1 MRLAPGHKLGPY
13 EVLSVVGAGGMAEV
27 YRARDPRL
35 GREIALKVVNESLGA
50 SPDLVRR
57 FEQEARIAGSLNH
70 PNIVAVY
77 DAGVHEGAPFFVTEL
92 LEGESLRQRMSRGRV
107 PLGTAL
113 DWTIQLAHG
122 LAAAHRRGIVHRDV
136 KPENVFIVSGGQLK
150 LLDFGIAKLAEEA
163 RASPHGLMDVTVAPG
178 GGATRTGSVLG
189 SPGYM
194 SPEQV
199 RGESVDAR
207 TDLFSLGEVLYEL
220 LSGERAFPGAS
231 VVESGYAIL
240 NQDPPPLPPSVPPG
254 VAQVVFRC
262 LEKDPERRFQSAT
275 DLAFALE
282 VARGPTG
289 STAPS
294 PVPARRRRWL
304 VPAVLAL
311 AGLAAVAGVFW
322 RTRLL
327 PGADRQPEIEQV
339 LFRFGAVRA
348 ARFAPDGR
356 VIFSASFEG
365 KAEELFSK
373 TSASVD
379 PQSLGI

>member
-1 MRLAPGHKLGPY
+1 M
-13 EVLSVVGAGGMAEV
+13 
-27 YRARDPRL
+27 
-35 GREIALKVVNESLGA
+35 
-50 SPDLVRR
+50 
-57 FEQEARIAGSLNH
+57 
-70 PNIVAVY
+70 
-77 DAGVHEGAPFFVTEL
+77 
-92 LEGESLRQRMSRGRV
+92 LEGESPPQRVSRGRV
-107 PLGTAL
+107 SLGTAL
-113 DWTIQLAHG
+113 DWAIQLAHG

-163 RASPHGLMDVTVAPG
+163 RGSPHGLMDATVAPG

-220 LSGERAFPGAS
+220 LSGERAFPGGS

-327 PGADRQPEIEQV
+327 PGADRQPE
-339 LFRFGAVRA
+339 
-348 ARFAPDGR
+348 
-356 VIFSASFEG
+356 
-365 KAEELFSK
+365 
-373 TSASVD
+373 
-379 PQSLGI
+379 